1 MNNLPNTLTQ
11 LKDMLDLGK
20 ISLDQAANAQERR
33 FEKLAPKI
41 GCVTLPLTPHWSSAG
56 PLAGVGLA
64 HKDVFALPNHQ
75 PGEGHDRG
83 RAVPGLGA
91 APCMAR
97 LEGSGA
103 ANLGTLFM
111 TEYACGATAEN
122 VQLQTCF
129 NPLDRELALGG
140 SSGGSGAAVA
150 SGMVYASLCTD
161 TAGSVR
167 IPAFTCGMMGL
178 KTTHG
183 LVPLEGVGAL
193 APSLDSVG
201 VISRSALDT
210 LSVLNVIA
218 ESHLLRP
225 APEHLRIKSWF
236 PENDLHPVIAKT
248 LKLFMSQQGAK
259 CPATGVLDTLPH
271 EKDAS
276 RLLTTVLAWEVAQ
289 IHRASL
295 QDKTANRQV
304 TDLGL
309 LGASMPVAW
318 YESAIRLRPH
328 LLERF
333 VKDAMLDCDVLL
345 LPAHGQPL
353 PLARQ
358 VYQQSPEF
366 DAKSLLSLHR
376 YMGFV
381 NYLGLPALVMPIGKD
396 DRGFPISV
404 QAVGRP
410 YQELALLKFAL
421 SVEQALFGQDG
432 IPSINNL

>member
-1 MNNLPNTLTQ
+1 MDKLPNTLTQ
-11 LKDMLDLGK
+11 LRDKLVSGNM
-20 ISLDQAANAQERR
+20 SLDQAAKAQEQR
-33 FEKLAPKI
+33 FSNLASRV
-41 GCVTLPLTPHWSSAG
+41 GCVTLTMTPHWSSTG

-64 HKDVFALPNHQ
+64 HKDVFALKDHQ

-83 RAVPGLGA
+83 RTAPGLA
-91 APCMAR
+91 ASPCIAR
-97 LEGSGA
+97 LESSGA

-122 VQLQTCF
+122 MQLPPCF

-167 IPAFTCGMMGL
+167 IPAYTCGMMGL

-201 VISRSALDT
+201 VITRSARDT
-210 LSVLNVIA
+210 ESVLNVVA
-218 ESHLLRP
+218 DKHLLRP

-236 PENDLHPVIAKT
+236 PENELHPVIGKT
-248 LKLFMSQQGAK
+248 LKRFISEQGAK
-259 CPATGVLDTLPH
+259 FPVAGVLDALPH

-289 IHRASL
+289 IHRTSL
-295 QDKTANRQV
+295 QQGTANRQV

-318 YESAIRLRPH
+318 YESAIRLRPR
-328 LLERF
+328 LLEQF
-333 VKDAMLDCDVLL
+333 VQDAMLDCDVLL
-345 LPAHGQPL
+345 MPAHGQPL

-396 DRGFPISV
+396 DRGYPVSV
-404 QAVGRP
+404 QAVARP
-410 YQELALLKFAL
+410 YQELALLKLAL
-421 SVEQALFGQDG
+421 SVELALFGPDG
-432 IPSINNL
+432 IPSITNL